1 MSQAPTHYYR
11 GENLIVVTG
20 LPGRGKTLLALWL
33 ADQVGRGRPVF
44 VSGVRGLKPRE
55 GWHVL
60 EDAQQWEDTPEGSV
74 VLIDEAQRVFEPAS
88 ASAKVGA
95 HIRALETVRHGGRTL
110 ILTTQHPMLL
120 HGNVRRLT
128 QAHLHLVRKFG
139 ESRAQVYRWEMVA
152 DVGTRAA
159 LLASVKAARMAVWA
173 YPVEVFQWYESAE
186 VHTVQRKRPWQ
197 RYALFSVPVV
207 VAGLIGVAVWKLGAL
222 ASAPSEVSGVVS
234 GAGSTNPLG
243 NQGLDA
249 GSQAVG
255 ARGRVVTPVEYVQAR
270 APRIEG
276 LPWTAPVYDEI
287 TKPVRVAMPVACLEM
302 AGRCRCYSQ
311 QATPVNVGV
320 ALCRAIV
327 ANGLFQEFDADGKE
341 RDVSGGDS
349 RVAVV
354 ERPGAAAGP
363 GLGVIADAGDYRGT
377 SVRTSRNGGGVE
389 VRRTQGD

>member
-1 MSQAPTHYYR
+1 MSDAPTHYYR

-33 ADQVGRGRPVF
+33 ADQVGRGRPVY
-44 VSGVRGLKPRE
+44 VCGVRGLKDRD

-60 EDAQQWEDTPEGSV
+60 EDAHQWEDTPEGAV
-74 VLIDEAQRVFEPAS
+74 IVIDEAQRVFEPAA

-95 HIRALETVRHGGRTL
+95 HIRGLETVRHGGRTL

-139 ESRAQVYRWEMVA
+139 ENRAQVYRWEMVA
-152 DVGTRAA
+152 DVGTRSA
-159 LLASVKAARMAVWA
+159 LIASVKSARMAVWA

-197 RYALFSVPVV
+197 RYALYAAPLVV
-207 VAGLIGVAVWKLGAL
+207 LGLIGVAVWKLGSL
-222 ASAPSEVSGVVS
+222 ATAPGELVGGQAGVPGASPAGQQDWQSG
-234 GAGSTNPLG
+234 G
-243 NQGLDA
+243 
-249 GSQAVG
+249 QAAG
-255 ARGRVVTPVEYVQAR
+255 ARGRVMTAREYVQAR
-270 APRIEG
+270 APRIDG
-276 LPWTAPVYDEI
+276 LPWTAPAYDEI
-287 TKPVRVAMPVACLEM
+287 TKPVRVAMPAACLEM

-327 ANGLFQEFDADGKE
+327 ANGLFEEFDRDGKDAQ
-341 RDVSGGDS
+341 RVGQARQVVAGG
-349 RVAVV
+349 VV
-354 ERPGAAAGP
+354 KPGGV

-377 SVRTSRNGGGVE
+377 SVRTTRNGGGVE
-389 VRRTQGD
+389 GRPSNTD